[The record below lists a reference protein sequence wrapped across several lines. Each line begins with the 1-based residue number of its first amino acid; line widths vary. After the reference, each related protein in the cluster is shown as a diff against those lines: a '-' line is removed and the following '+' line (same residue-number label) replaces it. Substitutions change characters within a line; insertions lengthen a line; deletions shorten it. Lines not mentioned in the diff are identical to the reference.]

1 MVEYDRANESIIYN
15 KDTFAK
21 IVESD
26 GIYIIGIK
34 PESTNYVK
42 LLKYM
47 GRDLYNTLSDVKAN
61 AVGVTESLITINGKD
76 YLIMALVEGDIINP
90 NPDEEVVD
98 TDSKDTM
105 SYAWIF
111 YVLGVLGLAGG
122 SFLIVKLKKKTKSV

>member
-1 MVEYDRANESIIYN
+1 
-15 KDTFAK
+15 
-21 IVESD
+21 
-26 GIYIIGIK
+26 
-34 PESTNYVK
+34 
-42 LLKYM
+42 
-47 GRDLYNTLSDVKAN
+47 
-61 AVGVTESLITINGKD
+61 
-76 YLIMALVEGDIINP
+76 MALVEGDIINP